1 MLCNDFV
8 SWSGFVPFTGPAV
21 SLFSD
26 TLYKGRRP
34 LLEQNICY
42 FDARIQIDCPS
53 IEWNSYISWF
63 VFRWNSLFFLLNA
76 KKISNPP
83 LFFWTKKLFWHF
95 HIQIEFP
102 SFEWKSSISWFVF
115 SWNSLFFLLN
125 SKKLSNPPFKTKKK
139 TRMSSFCCIKPPQV
153 LLYLNKFF

>member
-83 LFFWTKKLFWHF
+83 FFFEQKSYFDTFIFKLNFLRLNESPLFHGLFSVEILYFSFWTLKNS
-95 HIQIEFP
+95 QI
-102 SFEWKSSISWFVF
+102 
-115 SWNSLFFLLN
+115 LLL
-125 SKKLSNPPFKTKKK
+125 KQKKK